1 MENQQ
6 QEMNL
11 TPEELA
17 ARKEEMLQF
26 YTESLPYLEAQFK
39 YEEMLMKLDE
49 VRFKRTSIQMQFA
62 MMVQSQQEGE
72 PEEDEPGSD
81 FDVDKT
87 PSNPGTERKLKKS

>member
-1 MENQQ
+1 
-6 QEMNL
+6 
-11 TPEELA
+11 
-17 ARKEEMLQF
+17 
-26 YTESLPYLEAQFK
+26 
-39 YEEMLMKLDE
+39 MKLDE